1 MKSDICSSVLN
12 GDVVLHKCLISSLPR
27 SLIPNLSCHWKCA
40 KPISMIWALFAAFI
54 LEMIEIQTKSDLE
67 QEIPQGIEKLS
78 E

>member
-1 MKSDICSSVLN
+1 
-12 GDVVLHKCLISSLPR
+12 
-27 SLIPNLSCHWKCA
+27 
-40 KPISMIWALFAAFI
+40 MIWALFAAFI